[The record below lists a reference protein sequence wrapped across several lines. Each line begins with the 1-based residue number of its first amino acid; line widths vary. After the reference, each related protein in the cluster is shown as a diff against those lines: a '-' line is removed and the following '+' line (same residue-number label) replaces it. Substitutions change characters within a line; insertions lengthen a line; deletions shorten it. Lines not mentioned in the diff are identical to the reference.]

1 MAVTTRVFVGVSG
14 SQRGSAVLR
23 QAWGEAVRRDAV
35 LVPVLA
41 WTPVGGEPAYRTHP
55 CPPLAELWEQA
66 ARERLEA
73 ALTEAF
79 GDSPAAVRI
88 EPLVVRGE
96 AGPVL
101 TAIADRPGDLLVVG
115 TGRRGRLA
123 RLLHGSVSRHCLAHA
138 TCSVVAVPPTDAPAA
153 PAVVLSHQEWRTLT
167 AA

>member
-1 MAVTTRVFVGVSG
+1 MAVTTRVVVGVSG
-14 SQRGSAVLR
+14 SEHGPAVLR
-23 QAWGEAVRRDAV
+23 QAWAEAVRRDAV

-41 WTPVGGEPAYRTHP
+41 WTPVGGETAYRTHP
-55 CPPLAELWEQA
+55 CPPLAELWEKA

-79 GDSPAAVRI
+79 GENPVGVWI

-96 AGPVL
+96 TGPVL
-101 TAIADRPGDLLVVG
+101 VQTAGRDGDLLVVG

-123 RLLHGSVSRHCLAHA
+123 RLLRGSVSRYCLARA
-138 TCSVVAVPPTDAPAA
+138 ACTVLAVPPTAAPAA
-153 PAVVLSHQEWRTLT
+153 TAAPSGRERRRTLT